1 MLSHIYDVV
10 SLPKLNCIFSKG
22 DHTSTSNI
30 QSSLYFELKR
40 IGDWYEIFHTL
51 RFDILKI
58 KLNSY
63 RDSIWDFQYISINHG
78 NLRYHFMFDLLKFTS
93 KCKFLTCLVLKLDL
107 LKNKMKSIRNYL
119 WHSSHSSYMHK
130 LKSEYIM
137 IYPTDTKQYS
147 QACIE
152 FNNTLSLSFSLSFM
166 PHKFYSIEFKNS

>member
-1 MLSHIYDVV
+1 MLSHIYDVI
-10 SLPKLNCIFSKG
+10 SLPKLNCLARG

-30 QSSLYFELKR
+30 QSNLYFALKR

-78 NLRYHFMFDLLKFTS
+78 NLRYHFIFDLLKFTS
-93 KCKFLTCLVLKLDL
+93 KCTCLTCLVLKHF
-107 LKNKMKSIRNYL
+107 LKTKWKVRNYL
-119 WHSSHSSYMHK
+119 WHSPHSSYMHK

-152 FNNTLSLSFSLSFM
+152 FNDTLSLIFLIIYASYWLLLG
-166 PHKFYSIEFKNS
+166 

>member
-1 MLSHIYDVV
+1 MYILDMLGV
-10 SLPKLNCIFSKG
+10 KA
-22 DHTSTSNI
+22 
-30 QSSLYFELKR
+30 
-40 IGDWYEIFHTL
+40 
-51 RFDILKI
+51 
-58 KLNSY
+58 
-63 RDSIWDFQYISINHG
+63 
-78 NLRYHFMFDLLKFTS
+78 
-93 KCKFLTCLVLKLDL
+93 L

-166 PHKFYSIEFKNS
+166 PHKFYSIVKKPHKLEQSNFDYC